1 MVEREVVPVPTAMND
16 EPEDTTLS
24 YKIEDLPADPP
35 VIPQYL
41 IENKDR
47 GSRDKPL
54 DFHKER

>member
-35 VIPQYL
+35 VITENAMKKSTADPKKEL
-41 IENKDR
+41 IQR
-47 GSRDKPL
+47 AVCR
-54 DFHKER
+54 